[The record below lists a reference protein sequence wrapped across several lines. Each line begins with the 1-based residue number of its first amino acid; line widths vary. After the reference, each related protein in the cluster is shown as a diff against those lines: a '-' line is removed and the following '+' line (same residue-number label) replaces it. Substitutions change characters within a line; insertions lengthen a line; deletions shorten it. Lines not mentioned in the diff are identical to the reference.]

1 MVKKKATNK
10 SAAIRNPITL
20 LQKLFIIS
28 LFLINLFLIYLLILK
43 LVPFSSVSQNNNQ
56 TDLLK
61 EKIQVE
67 VLNGCGVSG
76 IADKLTDFLREKS
89 FDVVNIGNYRSFE
102 IDNSI
107 LIDRTGNLLNVK
119 IIADSIGLNN
129 SNIIQQINKD
139 YLLDVTIILGK
150 DYSKLIPLKKRS

>member
-1 MVKKKATNK
+1 VVKKKATNK

-76 IADKLTDFLREKS
+76 IADKLTDYLREKS